1 VEADVASLIKEM
13 EASIAEANT
22 FIRAIE
28 KE

>member
-13 EASIAEANT
+13 EASIVEANT